1 MNRNGRPGERTWV
14 IAGLLVLALLST
26 AMTGCDR
33 STVPDADNGM
43 ASETVNST
51 FVDADGLLVA
61 PTKIAASYSTEE
73 LNLGNGNGAG
83 WPQFLDGAIYTFAY
97 RENSVDRWMTAWDQA
112 AGTKRWSVRTDQYY
126 PLVSDEKH
134 LFLSDSCLDKATGTT
149 IWKKAPPDTSSF
161 VLQFGSQITLHVD
174 KESNTADRLYVLG
187 VEEKKS
193 GTEIKQRNPGVWI
206 FDAATGVVL
215 GRIDWPTL
223 SVNYGRAL
231 LCDGTTLYA
240 SIAESINGEYPAQKS
255 SLVAFDL
262 ATNKVL
268 WQESVD
274 GDGSN
279 LVKQGNVLVFLRI
292 AISHEFW
299 IDAWQIG
306 TTATAG
312 TTRRLWTR
320 QTDSTPIEET
330 IDSFAVDSTHVYLQ
344 GSEGILRALDLAS
357 GKETWNHRF
366 APTKGYLTDG
376 PEMGK
381 PIDTY
386 PGMKLTTT
394 KDVLY
399 VQDGGGLVAAFNPE
413 NGNELWNKRFSYI
426 VWEKTTTSG
435 WFVLQVV
442 DKGFLV
448 IVSDGRV
455 DLWTASPADSTAA
468 EQVVRDYFKYWNAK
482 NLAEMEK
489 RIAPDKRGLARHLE
503 ALAYVKLISIVERQP
518 REAGTK
524 MFVVV
529 FDLKFGNVSY
539 GATGINEGR
548 NVWGF
553 SLRRDDETSPWLIY
567 GWGGGGYS

>member
-1 MNRNGRPGERTWV
+1 MNKQSWKRPWV
-14 IAGLLVLALLST
+14 IAGLLVLTLLST
-26 AMTGCDR
+26 ALTGCNR
-33 STVPDADNGM
+33 STVPNAGDGPT
-43 ASETVNST
+43 SGPVNST
-51 FVDADGLLVA
+51 FVDVGGLLTV

-73 LNLGNGNGAG
+73 LNLGNDNGAG
-83 WPQFLDGAIYTFAY
+83 WPQFLDGVIYTFAY
-97 RENSVDRWMTAWDQA
+97 RENSEDRWMTAWDQTT
-112 AGTKRWSVRTDQYY
+112 GTKLWSVRTDQYY
-126 PLVSDEKH
+126 PLVSDEKR

-149 IWKKAPPDTSSF
+149 IWKKSPPDTSSF

-215 GRIDWPTL
+215 GRIDWPAL
-223 SVNYGRAL
+223 SVNYGRVL

-306 TTATAG
+306 TTAPAG

-320 QTDSTPIEET
+320 QTDSTPIEESIT
-330 IDSFAVDSTHVYLQ
+330 SFAVDSTHVYLQ
-344 GSEGILRALDLAS
+344 GSEGIFRALDLAS

-366 APTKGYLTDG
+366 APTKGHITDG
-376 PEMGK
+376 PDMGK

-394 KDVLY
+394 RDVLY
-399 VQDGGGLVAAFNPE
+399 VQDGGGLIAAFNPE
-413 NGNELWNKRFSYI
+413 NGNELWNKRLSNI
-426 VWEKTTTSG
+426 VWGQTATSG

-455 DLWTASPADSTAA
+455 DLWTASPADSAAA
-468 EQVVRDYFKYWNAK
+468 EQVVREYFKYWNDK
-482 NLAEMEK
+482 NLVEMEK
-489 RIAPDKRGLARHLE
+489 RMTPNKKGIDWHFGADE
-503 ALAYVKLISIVERQP
+503 YVKLISISEREP

-524 MFVVV
+524 VFVVV
-529 FDLKFGNVSY
+529 FDLKYKKGMSSPMD
-539 GATGINEGR
+539 EGR
-548 NVWGF
+548 TTWLYL
-553 SLRRDDETSPWLIY
+553 LRRDNETLPWLIY
-567 GWGGGGYS
+567 DWGHGGGYE